1 MPTTPTPSQA
11 LDTVLFKA
19 LLEKATD
26 AIYFKD
32 AEGRFLRVSNRMVG
46 AFNRD
51 HPSQV
56 EGKTAAEFYSEDH
69 IKEVKAAEAKIMQTG
84 LPMLDV
90 EEAETWPDGSITWAS
105 TSKFP
110 LYDTEGALIGTFG
123 ISRDIT
129 EHKIAEEELQDAN
142 NRLIEE
148 GRKSAVAEFAGT
160 VLANMGGSIIEIRQG
175 IDRALT
181 LLQQARTN
189 PEALAKATEEVR
201 ELRYVAQTLSDLMKI
216 QSS

>member
-69 IKEVKAAEAKIMQTG
+69 IKEVKAAEAKIMQSG

-110 LYDTEGALIGTFG
+110 LYDTDGALIGTFG

-175 IDRALT
+175 LDRALT

-216 QSS
+216 QAS